1 MSAGFAISTGK
12 HVLQR
17 APFYLLNGETNK
29 YKKKR
34 KSSWRKKFGGAAK
47 LLYTPPSPNLKII
60 IAFVSISIR

>member
-34 KSSWRKKFGGAAK
+34 KSS
-47 LLYTPPSPNLKII
+47 
-60 IAFVSISIR
+60 